1 MVMFNDS
8 KFEILGMK
16 TMKYILLVICVTC
29 ASTMMAVDYKL
40 YQTSSTTFKST
51 STSGYS
57 SAGTSGGTRSLSAPA
72 QGGGAMVSVPAV
84 SFRSTSAMPSTGSS
98 LSSAA
103 VSGVITTD
111 ESDNS
116 TITGPRRIGGGNS
129 GGGDGPENPDDVWA
143 TPLGD
148 MPWIGIA
155 LLAAGYAIYLR
166 RKNSVRI
173 PESGHQQ

>member
-1 MVMFNDS
+1 MFNDS

-16 TMKYILLVICVTC
+16 TMKYILLVICVAC
-29 ASTMMAVDYKL
+29 ASTMKAVDYKL
-40 YQTSSTTFKST
+40 HQTSSSAFKSI

-98 LSSAA
+98 LSQAA

-129 GGGDGPENPDDVWA
+129 GGGDGPTNPDDPWK

-148 MPWIGIA
+148 AVLPLL

-166 RKNSVRI
+166 RKNSVRTSD
-173 PESGHQQ
+173 SGHQQ